1 MSVEYIAVHIGSP
14 WGDNKYHAADPAK
27 GQRHDDVRETY
38 YRTRC
43 GRKWAIS
50 ALPARAFDHIMHLE
64 QCQRC
69 VQLIAAEST
78 DESNGSLF
86 DSQDS
91 VG

>member
-14 WGDNKYHAADPAK
+14 WGENKYHAADPSK

-50 ALPARAFDHIMHLE
+50 ARPARGFANIMHLE

-69 VQLIAAEST
+69 VHLIAGEST
-78 DESNGSLF
+78 NGSNVSLF
-86 DSQDS
+86 DAPGS